1 MTTKLTWV
9 LAHEPYDLFLRA
21 AEKFSKEVN
30 EKTAGAFE
38 IEILGLQEYA
48 DKYQAGKTINNRFE
62 LLELLESGEVQLSQM
77 YTTTLGQLSQ
87 DMFVLDLPFL
97 FEGHDHAERVLD
109 GAVGKQLF
117 AKLAEES
124 KVQGLAFTYSGGFRI
139 IPATEAV
146 ERLEDLRGM
155 RVRVPA
161 SPVAKDTFEA
171 IGAVPVEMAIEQL
184 AGALAEKSVDAGEST
199 YPRIYGMQQAQHAKS
214 IAHTEHSLFLTSLII
229 NKDLWNSFDTATQ
242 QIFADAALSAAKIER
257 QESIED
263 IALTQARAVAEGIQV
278 THLTAEEKA
287 EFKAAT
293 APLHVKYDGIF
304 TKGLIG
310 QIKSA

>member
-21 AEKFSKEVN
+21 AEKFSAEVA
-30 EKTAGAFE
+30 EKTDGAFE
-38 IEILGLQEYA
+38 IEILGIQEYA
-48 DKYQAGKTINNRFE
+48 AKYNGGVEINNRFG
-62 LLELLESGEVQLSQM
+62 LLDLLESGKVQMSQM

-109 GAVGKQLF
+109 GEVGTALF

-124 KVQGLAFTYSGGFRI
+124 NVKGLAFTYSGGFRI
-139 IPATEAV
+139 IPAVEAIAK
-146 ERLEDLRGM
+146 LEDLRGM
-155 RVRVPA
+155 RVRIPA

-171 IGAVPVEMAIEQL
+171 IGAVPVEMAIEDL
-184 AGALAEKSVDAGEST
+184 AGAMASKSIDAGEST
-199 YPRIYGMQQAQHAKS
+199 YPRIYGMQQAQHAQS

-242 QIFADAALSAAKIER
+242 QVFADAALSAAKIER

-263 IALTQARAVAEGIQV
+263 IAKTQARAITEGIQV

-287 EFKAAT
+287 SFKAAT

-304 TKGLIG
+304 TKGLVG
-310 QIKSA
+310 KIKSA